1 MSNELLDIADKLN
14 GYKDGQGWKITTA
27 TKRNDGSWNLIIQ
40 PVATEPEVQEPTK
53 EATNDN
59 N

>member
-14 GYKDGQGWKITTA
+14 GYKDGQGWKIITA
-27 TKRNDGSWNLIIQ
+27 TKRNDGSWSLVIQ
-40 PVATEPEVQEPTK
+40 PVATEPETQ
-53 EATNDN
+53 EATDDN

>member
-14 GYKDGQGWKITTA
+14 GYKDGQGWKIITA
-27 TKRNDGSWNLIIQ
+27 TKRNDGSWELIIQ
-40 PVATEPEVQEPTK
+40 PVATKPEAQ

>member
-14 GYKDGQGWKITTA
+14 GYDGQGWKIETA
-27 TKRNDGSWNLIIQ
+27 EKRADGGWNLVIQ
-40 PVATEPEVQEPTK
+40 PMAPEADQ

>member
-14 GYKDGQGWKITTA
+14 GYTDGEGWMITTA
-27 TKRNDGSWNLIIQ
+27 TKQVNGGWSLIIQ
-40 PVATEPEVQEPTK
+40 PIAKKQAETQ

>member
-14 GYKDGQGWKITTA
+14 GYKKGQGWEILAA
-27 TKRNDGSWNLIIQ
+27 TKRNDGSWSLVIQ
-40 PVATEPEVQEPTK
+40 PVATKTEAQ

>member
-14 GYKDGQGWKITTA
+14 GYKDGQGWKIITA
-27 TKRNDGSWNLIIQ
+27 TKRNDGSWNLTIQ
-40 PVATEPEVQEPTK
+40 PVATAPEATQ

>member
-14 GYKDGQGWKITTA
+14 GYDGQGWKIIAATT
-27 TKRNDGSWNLIIQ
+27 TNNGSWELTIQ
-40 PVATEPEVQEPTK
+40 PVTPTELKPQ

>member
-14 GYKDGQGWKITTA
+14 GYKDGQGWKIITA
-27 TKRNDGSWNLIIQ
+27 TKRNDGSWELIIQ
-40 PVATEPEVQEPTK
+40 PVATEPEAQ

-59 N
+59 D